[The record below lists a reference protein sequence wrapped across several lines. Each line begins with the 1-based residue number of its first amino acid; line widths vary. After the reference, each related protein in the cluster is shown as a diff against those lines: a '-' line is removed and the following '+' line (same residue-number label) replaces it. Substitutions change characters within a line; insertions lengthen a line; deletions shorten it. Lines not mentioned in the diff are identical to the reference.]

1 MDPEFFVQNPDSE
14 ISGLLTLKPLE
25 AAPAPPP
32 APQRAIGASAQSNL
46 PRMQC
51 VHCAVVLEFRRGASF
66 VHCPRCNAYTAV
78 GVQHQPVQSI
88 RMLCTACSTVNVAP
102 HGARLVRCGSCATVS
117 DISHIY
123 R

>member
-1 MDPEFFVQNPDSE
+1 MDYELFIQNPDSQ
-14 ISGLLTLKPLE
+14 ISGLATFKPLE

-32 APQRAIGASAQSNL
+32 APQRNSGM
-46 PRMQC
+46 PRIQC
-51 VHCAVVLEFRRGASF
+51 VNCQVILEYRSGASF
-66 VHCPRCNAYTAV
+66 VHCPRCNSYTAV
-78 GVQHQPVQSI
+78 AVQQQPVQTI
-88 RMLCTACSTVNVAP
+88 RMLCTVCRTVNVAP